1 MAELGG
7 LQLNFLYGGLGLGL
21 VEVHMHLVDEELDTG
36 RGAAMRCSFKEL
48 GVNELDLVEIMLML
62 EEEFAV

>member
-36 RGAAMRCSFKEL
+36 RGAVWGVSRGKGVPSAEGAEMMRWWIL
-48 GVNELDLVEIMLML
+48 T
-62 EEEFAV
+62 